1 MSFIYS
7 KEILDG
13 VSSRRKFF
21 GIPIYIRND
30 ILGVI
35 TRKYFLGIWKTVTY
49 PEGKRY
55 YLFGIK
61 VKNKGK
67 TYDLPKNITSTYN
80 VQNTSKVSAD
90 NLNSN
95 KPKPKISDNIINSV
109 STTPELQGLYKQIT
123 DLTSTVNLLKDKL
136 NLCYYETANFKNLVQ
151 CQHLH
156 QKVFGPYRNA
166 FKGRNVVLV
175 ATGPTAKYYR
185 PIKDAIY
192 VGVNNACL
200 LDNVELDYLF
210 CQDFY
215 MGEEK
220 IDKIVHYRAGKCK
233 KFFGRIPDNRI
244 EACHRSKDAQHVRR
258 CPRYLV
264 DEAEASEYYVEKT
277 KKKAEEILNTADGSE
292 SLFDYLLTIH
302 NEILKNAEYDYTLE
316 SDGAYE
322 AFGVL
327 TAGSG
332 VCESYS
338 RAYQYLCQCIGV
350 DNLLIVG
357 TSNDEPH
364 MWNMVMLGGEWYH
377 ADLTWDDGDNG
388 GIEYYYFAFNDKN
401 LKDYGCLLY
410 TSPSPRDS

>member
-13 VSSRRKFF
+13 ISSRRKFF
-21 GIPIYIRND
+21 GIPVYIRND

-55 YLFGIK
+55 YLFGLK
-61 VKNKGK
+61 VKSKGK
-67 TYDLPKNITSTYN
+67 TYDLPKNIISAYN

-90 NLNSN
+90 NLNSD
-95 KPKPKISDNIINSV
+95 KLKPKIPENIINNV

-175 ATGPTAKYYR
+175 ATGPTAKYYH

-220 IDKIVHYRAGKCK
+220 IDRIVHYRAGKCK

-264 DEAEASEYYVEKT
+264 DEAEASEYYVYDNLQNRIAYDIELEPLSASGVAFSAFQFILHAHP
-277 KKKAEEILNTADGSE
+277 KKIYLVGCDCSSGFFYSSDIVFNNSYMVNYWKKFKAYVDELYPDVEVISINPVG
-292 SLFDYLLTIH
+292 
-302 NEILKNAEYDYTLE
+302 LKNVFKDQYDET
-316 SDGAYE
+316 
-322 AFGVL
+322 
-327 TAGSG
+327 
-332 VCESYS
+332 
-338 RAYQYLCQCIGV
+338 YLI
-350 DNLLIVG
+350 
-357 TSNDEPH
+357 
-364 MWNMVMLGGEWYH
+364 
-377 ADLTWDDGDNG
+377 
-388 GIEYYYFAFNDKN
+388 KN
-401 LKDYGCLLY
+401 
-410 TSPSPRDS
+410 R

>member
-136 NLCYYETANFKNLVQ
+136 
-151 CQHLH
+151 
-156 QKVFGPYRNA
+156 
-166 FKGRNVVLV
+166 
-175 ATGPTAKYYR
+175 
-185 PIKDAIY
+185 IY
-192 VGVNNACL
+192 VIMKQQISRIWYNASIYIKRFSDHTEMRLKAGMWCL
-200 LDNVELDYLF
+200 LL
-210 CQDFY
+210 QDLPLN
-215 MGEEK
+215 
-220 IDKIVHYRAGKCK
+220 IIV
-233 KFFGRIPDNRI
+233 
-244 EACHRSKDAQHVRR
+244 Q
-258 CPRYLV
+258 
-264 DEAEASEYYVEKT
+264 
-277 KKKAEEILNTADGSE
+277 
-292 SLFDYLLTIH
+292 
-302 NEILKNAEYDYTLE
+302 
-316 SDGAYE
+316 
-322 AFGVL
+322 
-327 TAGSG
+327 
-332 VCESYS
+332 
-338 RAYQYLCQCIGV
+338 
-350 DNLLIVG
+350 
-357 TSNDEPH
+357 
-364 MWNMVMLGGEWYH
+364 
-377 ADLTWDDGDNG
+377 
-388 GIEYYYFAFNDKN
+388 
-401 LKDYGCLLY
+401 
-410 TSPSPRDS
+410 